1 MIKYKVL
8 VQQEDNSYI
17 EYGTIEGKN
26 KRDLA
31 IKLNNLRKK
40 HNIALDKIKLSCYD
54 IVIEFDKE
62 ENL

>member
-31 IKLNNLRKK
+31 IELNNLRKK
-40 HNIALDKIKLSCYD
+40 HNIALDKIKLSC
-54 IVIEFDKE
+54 IEFDKE